1 MNQNDE
7 NNYDNQEELANSKP
21 QEESKSTGQ
30 KLSESAVK
38 GAATVAGGVIGGKVG
53 ATIGSKAADVFNNSK
68 LGNNVNNKIGNSMP
82 PMAGLPNYNSRQ
94 STPTSSNQNSSRNQS
109 SNSNLQQDNDKSK
122 QQSKNFNSETNN
134 KNLTSPSEKTYNNDI
149 ADNSRNNKNPS
160 KNKYAKTA
168 KKHSKHADGLNDDFY
183 NKEIEV
189 EKNPS
194 NKKELF
200 PNKNKNLDYGE
211 ESRENEEEKN
221 QGLFGKV
228 LKLTAGLASGF
239 LGTLG
244 AVGAF
249 IITHIVLISIILI
262 IAAIAIFISTVIALI
277 TSFFQYGKEDDG
289 TVCYVTPSCNKV
301 VIKSEAGDK
310 TYSMDEYIAGAIV
323 NYYEHDDYAVADT
336 DVDQNLLKAFSVV
349 IHSDIAAFSD
359 YDFSSETCTVTDT
372 SRFSN
377 IYVPTTANN
386 SSNAST
392 DSSSEEDSSTSSD
405 NGVDGISG
413 AAAGQNT
420 QSSEEQTTDE
430 ETKKKDDYYNK
441 AKSAAS
447 SVISEVIDIYTQRID
462 IFYDG
467 YKSVLNTSSAT
478 GSDYKKI
485 IRDYIEGSPDYEEV
499 KSDNVTDNTS
509 SENADTTDDNTKDD
523 NDGEAIGIYPVC
535 DYQKSTANG
544 EIGTIYTNDICSNV
558 HINNGS
564 YAGDHTIDEF
574 IAGVVHHEM
583 GAWNQYPELMKAQAV
598 AARTYLVNRAR
609 VENGTCYIE
618 VGNNTLGY
626 SPNSMENIKNAVYAT
641 SGQYIMV
648 NGQISKSAEWDALC
662 VSDGYTTNTSSS
674 NYTICQKNQQIPK
687 SWFSEVKLYGTIDY
701 YNSHSHGRGMSQY
714 GAYYLASKQNKTY
727 KEIINY
733 YYGSEVGTAV
743 SESKDG
749 FVMPINTFSKI
760 TGETTGYCG
769 SGDYHSGIDFAAAVG
784 TPIFAAHDGIIIKT
798 YDNSSNCYP
807 NCGSTSAVGIGFRI
821 DNQDG
826 TISTYMHM
834 SQRMSLSRGTTVKA
848 GQLLGYVGNTGSS
861 TGPHLHYGML
871 SASNGAV
878 LNPRNYLPLDEKGI
892 GRCYNYK

>member
-1 MNQNDE
+1 MDSKNQKSSETSLPKKPKNDTDKIINDE
-7 NNYDNQEELANSKP
+7 NVGLQKFQKRPSNNTNIRNDLAADNQISHQDNISNPSFPNKNFHDNNIKPIDAKENGNHSISSSKETLKP
-21 QEESKSTGQ
+21 QDDLLLSTKSD
-30 KLSESAVK
+30 
-38 GAATVAGGVIGGKVG
+38 GK
-53 ATIGSKAADVFNNSK
+53 
-68 LGNNVNNKIGNSMP
+68 
-82 PMAGLPNYNSRQ
+82 
-94 STPTSSNQNSSRNQS
+94 
-109 SNSNLQQDNDKSK
+109 QDGY
-122 QQSKNFNSETNN
+122 
-134 KNLTSPSEKTYNNDI
+134 KNLEQIKKPKSQKIPKLNV
-149 ADNSRNNKNPS
+149 NKNPS
-160 KNKYAKTA
+160 K
-168 KKHSKHADGLNDDFY
+168 HLPH
-183 NKEIEV
+183 
-189 EKNPS
+189 
-194 NKKELF
+194 NKKYSKNF
-200 PNKNKNLDYGE
+200 GNTPNDNQSQNDNNILKKKSLLKNALDSKATENQTENFDEDSVGLQTINDLIGGVKKAASFVMTVLSSLPLISTFAIVILVVFIIVIVIIPIIASLQPYGE
-211 ESRENEEEKN
+211 DDNGNVCFATAPCTNIVIKNGEEEK
-221 QGLFGKV
+221 KY
-228 LKLTAGLASGF
+228 KL
-239 LGTLG
+239 
-244 AVGAF
+244 
-249 IITHIVLISIILI
+249 
-262 IAAIAIFISTVIALI
+262 
-277 TSFFQYGKEDDG
+277 E
-289 TVCYVTPSCNKV
+289 
-301 VIKSEAGDK
+301 
-310 TYSMDEYIAGAIV
+310 EYIAGAMV
-323 NYYEHDDYAVADT
+323 EYYNYSDVAKYSILGSSIND
-336 DVDQNLLKAFSVV
+336 NLLKALAII
-349 IHSDIAAFSD
+349 IHSNISIYSD
-359 YDFSSETCTVTDT
+359 YD
-372 SRFSN
+372 
-377 IYVPTTANN
+377 
-386 SSNAST
+386 AST
-392 DSSSEEDSSTSSD
+392 STCI
-405 NGVDGISG
+405 V
-413 AAAGQNT
+413 T
-420 QSSEEQTTDE
+420 QSSKFKDVYEPTNDENESDASDSTEDENNSKETNNQENTQNKNTNNNQTDND
-430 ETKKKDDYYNK
+430 KYYYQAK
-441 AKSAAS
+441 AAVK
-447 SVISEVIDIYTQRID
+447 SVISQVVDVYSTKLDLKYSGYLQVLHNLADANQDYQKILKAYIKNNPNYTSAD
-462 IFYDG
+462 
-467 YKSVLNTSSAT
+467 SSA
-478 GSDYKKI
+478 G
-485 IRDYIEGSPDYEEV
+485 
-499 KSDNVTDNTS
+499 
-509 SENADTTDDNTKDD
+509 D
-523 NDGEAIGIYPVC
+523 NDDQEETDGDDSIGIYPIC
-535 DYQKSTANG
+535 YFEEKSNSDMSVV
-544 EIGTIYTNDICSNV
+544 YSNDICSNV

-598 AARTYLVNRAR
+598 AARTYLVNRAK

-733 YYGSEVGTAV
+733 YYGGEVGTAV

-784 TPIFAAHDGIIIKT
+784 TPIFAAHDGIIVKT

-807 NCGSTSAVGIGFRI
+807 NCDSTSAVGIGFRI

-834 SQRMSLSRGTTVKA
+834 SQRMNLSRGTTVKA